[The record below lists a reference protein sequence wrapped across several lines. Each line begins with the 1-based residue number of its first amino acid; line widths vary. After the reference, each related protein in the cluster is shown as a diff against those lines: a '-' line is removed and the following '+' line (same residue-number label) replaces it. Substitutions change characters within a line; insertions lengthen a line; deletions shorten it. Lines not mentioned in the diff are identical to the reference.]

1 MANVR
6 PTPIKCHEAAAL
18 ALAGCVPAALVLV
31 AWRSCAH
38 SPPPLRSLPAA
49 PALAPRRPRARSPPP
64 PCSLPPALVLVTSR
78 LHACSPPPWR
88 SLLAPLR
95 TRCPLPPCSLPA
107 PCALVAGHPLL
118 TSRCPF
124 FAQAS
129 IPAPH
134 APVARRS
141 RALVA
146 HRPAVPACFSHYVRF
161 TVSFPTLGTYRP
173 RTPIF
178 THM

>member
-1 MANVR
+1 MLFFLGSHNFLDFPAS
-6 PTPIKCHEAAAL
+6 IGSGYQSLGAAL
-18 ALAGCVPAALVLV
+18 A
-31 AWRSCAH
+31 H
-38 SPPPLRSLPAA
+38 FPPSLPAA
-49 PALAPRRPRARSPPP
+49 PALAPRRPRARRQPPSR
-64 PCSLPPALVLVTSR
+64 SLPA
-78 LHACSPPPWR
+78 A
-88 SLLAPLR
+88 LR
-95 TRCPLPPCSLPA
+95 TRCPLPLCSLPA
-107 PCALVAGHPLL
+107 PCVLVAGHPSL
-118 TSRCPF
+118 TFCCPS

-161 TVSFPTLGTYRP
+161 TVSFRALSTYSP